1 MRITRLNRFLLATAA
16 IALLPAAAEAKC
28 IETASQPVLPGY
40 VYVLDGQVVGIF
52 EMSDAPPHPP
62 ADEILVVKVTCR
74 EAADSGVPRARRA
87 AVLVATRAG
96 APALLARHL
105 RDLSVALE
113 TQRAATGSFAAD
125 LREIRFFDGRIAVPT
140 ELQADADRWKAVAR
154 IEGASVVCSAEGR
167 AGSGPAEVTCR

>member
-28 IETASQPVLPGY
+28 IESASHPVLPGY
-40 VYVLDGQVVGIF
+40 VYVLDGRVVGIF
-52 EMSDAPPHPP
+52 DVVDAPPHPP
-62 ADEILVVKVTCR
+62 ADEILAIEVTCR

-96 APALLARHL
+96 APALLTRHL

-113 TQRAATGSFAAD
+113 AQRVATGRFAAD
-125 LREIRFFDGRIAVPT
+125 LRDIRFFEGRIAVPI
-140 ELQADADRWKAVAR
+140 ELQADTDRWRAVAR
-154 IEGASVVCSAEGR
+154 IEGSSVACSAEGR
-167 AGSGPAEVTCR
+167 AGGGPAEVTCR